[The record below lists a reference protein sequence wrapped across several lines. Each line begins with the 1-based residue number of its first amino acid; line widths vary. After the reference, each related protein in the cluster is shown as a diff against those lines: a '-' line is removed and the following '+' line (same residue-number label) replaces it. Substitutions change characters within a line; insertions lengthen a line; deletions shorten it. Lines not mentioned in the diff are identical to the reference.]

1 MALLTTA
8 TAANRA
14 IDTALTKTYAR
25 RVIYGTWTKVSLT
38 VTTTYTKAWE
48 YSRVATKTYRYVG
61 LTKEAAESIAADFL
75 DYYTRATKVSEW
87 DGEDGVFEY
96 VSGGAVPMAT
106 VVPQH
111 EDGGMYSVAISVN
124 GQDTRI
130 SRSANED
137 FATLFAAEELREYD
151 DDSEE
156 E

>member
-1 MALLTTA
+1 MRTTA
-8 TAANRA
+8 TAENRVV
-14 IDTALTKTYAR
+14 DTNLTKTYAR
-25 RVIYGTWTKVSLT
+25 RPIYGTWTHVTLNI
-38 VTTTYTKAWE
+38 TTTYTKAWE
-48 YSRVATKTYRYVG
+48 YSRVATKSYRYVG
-61 LTKEAAESIAADFL
+61 LTKEAAESIAADYV

-111 EDGGMYSVAISVN
+111 EDGGMWSVAISVN
-124 GQDTRI
+124 EQDTRI
-130 SRSANED
+130 SLSANED
-137 FATLFAAEELREYD
+137 FATLFAAEELRQYD